1 MDTLKRFRKEFRGW
15 VRALNQAKGFNA
27 LPDEVLE
34 RLEYRIPKTML
45 HQIGGAFINGW
56 LQKEPEPDRGYFV
69 KESDRKGPRGGQWML
84 EHAGEGR
91 INPCWELYVQLA
103 DYSRIRTVAERH
115 GLTTRLEDRLMD
127 ITVYA
132 GKKLILY
139 VENKAKK
146 QQAHHLLVRMR
157 KYGESGF
164 DIDAPDK
171 GNDPLRKAKYL
182 VREGAY
188 PKYFA
193 LSAVDFEQM
202 FLVEYHDKKNRFTLH
217 ECDLS
222 LTEPLLNAIIEGE
235 TLPTSPVDP
244 LALELEHLI
253 GDRIWVSPGSG
264 KTAYNFYVSSDRG
277 DAIFIGV
284 YEDGRIWS
292 DFRTLGEE
300 ISDRLARELS
310 SLGITF
316 DTSKDW
322 QFWRK
327 NDQMLNLHN
336 EDSRDIA
343 CKIVTALFPETVEDI
358 FVDKS

>member
-1 MDTLKRFRKEFRGW
+1 MDALERFKKEFRGW
-15 VRALNQAKGFNA
+15 IRALNEAKGFKA
-27 LPDEVLE
+27 SPDEVLE
-34 RLEYRIPKTML
+34 RLEERIPESML
-45 HQIGGAFINGW
+45 RQIGGAFINGW
-56 LQKEPEPDRGYFV
+56 LQNEAETDRGYFV
-69 KESDRKGPRGGQWML
+69 RESDRKGPRGGQWML
-84 EHAGEGR
+84 EHVGEGR
-91 INPCWELYVQLA
+91 ISPCWELYVQLA

-132 GKKLILY
+132 GKTLVLY

-146 QQAHHLLVRMR
+146 QQAHHLFIKMR
-157 KYGESGF
+157 EYGELGF

-217 ECDLS
+217 KCDLS
-222 LTEPLLNAIIEGE
+222 LTEPLLDAIIEGE
-235 TLPTSPVDP
+235 IVPPSPVDP

-253 GDRIWVSPGSG
+253 GDKIWVSPGSG
-264 KTAYNFYVSSDRG
+264 KTDYNFYFPSDKG
-277 DAIFIGV
+277 DAIFMGV

-300 ISDRLARELS
+300 ISNRLARELS
-310 SLGITF
+310 FLGVTL
-316 DTSKDW
+316 DTSKEW

-336 EDSRDIA
+336 EDPRGIA
-343 CKIVTALFPETVEDI
+343 YKIVTALLPGTVEDI
-358 FVDKS
+358 FIDES